1 MELLKDK
8 LFNGIS
14 FEILKEGIGQSSW
27 RPFQVTMRVT
37 NTNEKKKKL
46 SINVNYIS
54 IHHGLKKGSVLC
66 FSFGSYGSFL
76 QSHAFVDM
84 NLDFCENYQNEIEQA
99 CDGDRMELIVNDG
112 KIASLLLIRDG
123 GKWYITESSESGSIN
138 TNIKN
143 KIEHFEYLEEK
154 FGLTLQKFS
163 VRVIDENSLDLF
175 CEVLAMNGE
184 VGEDGFNIEVAIYD
198 ADDNIV
204 KLDSISRY
212 DNDFK
217 GFEVFHFGPIKL
229 DISVEEISKIRIYP
243 TR

>member
-1 MELLKDK
+1 M
-8 LFNGIS
+8 
-14 FEILKEGIGQSSW
+14 
-27 RPFQVTMRVT
+27 T
-37 NTNEKKKKL
+37 
-46 SINVNYIS
+46 
-54 IHHGLKKGSVLC
+54 
-66 FSFGSYGSFL
+66 
-76 QSHAFVDM
+76 
-84 NLDFCENYQNEIEQA
+84 LDFCENYQNEIEQA

-123 GKWYITESSESGSIN
+123 GKWYITESRESGSIN

-143 KIEHFEYLEEK
+143 KIEHFEYLDEK

-184 VGEDGFNIEVAIYD
+184 VSEDGFNIEVAIYD